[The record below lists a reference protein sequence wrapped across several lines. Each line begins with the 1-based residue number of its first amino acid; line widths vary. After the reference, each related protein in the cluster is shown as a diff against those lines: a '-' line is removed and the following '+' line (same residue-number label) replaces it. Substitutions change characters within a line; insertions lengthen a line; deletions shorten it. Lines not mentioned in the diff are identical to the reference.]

1 MNEKDRVN
9 RVICPYCGYRMPIE
23 VASAAVA
30 KGLFVKC
37 KGRRCGKRF
46 EIIIPSHYPQQSCP

>member
-1 MNEKDRVN
+1 MNEKDHVN

-23 VASAAVA
+23 VASVAVA

-37 KGRRCGKRF
+37 KGRQCGKRF
-46 EIIIPSHYPQQSCP
+46 EIIIPSKTAHK